1 MTKTKISIILVQRKE
16 VIVANK
22 PVISKDADKI
32 YRKILL
38 ENIAQI
44 IAYFKSV
51 FKDNPEKIATSKRY
65 IEQFSAK
72 LKSAST
78 ERSVNRYTGEVET
91 SDADDY
97 AFYIAQEEQNISKL
111 QSQLDLLVLL
121 NNAFDKQL
129 KINEVKETVAWQHS
143 AAYAAISRYDP
154 DDDDDSAEPD
164 YDKMLSE
171 YETELN
177 KLCEKCLA
185 YKQVRA
191 VINFIIAENKRKQA
205 IAKNPYYRK
214 R

>member
-1 MTKTKISIILVQRKE
+1 M
-16 VIVANK
+16 ANK
-22 PVISKDADKI
+22 PVVSKDADKI

-44 IAYFKSV
+44 IAHFKSV

-129 KINEVKETVAWQHS
+129 KIFIVSHNPLLLDEVNDFVKIERDENGFSV
-143 AAYAAISRYDP
+143 I
-154 DDDDDSAEPD
+154 
-164 YDKMLSE
+164 
-171 YETELN
+171 
-177 KLCEKCLA
+177 
-185 YKQVRA
+185 KQ
-191 VINFIIAENKRKQA
+191 
-205 IAKNPYYRK
+205 
-214 R
+214 